1 MSRNKEVAALLLKI
15 AKILEI
21 QKVQFKPRAYQR
33 AALNIESMAED
44 IESLAA
50 RDRLRE
56 IPGVGEAIA
65 EKVKEFLTT
74 GRLRYLEELQKSV
87 PDSLLAL
94 MSLSG
99 VGPKTA
105 LRLHDEFKIHSLDDL
120 KSALDAH
127 RLQGHKGIGAK
138 TEDELR
144 KALATVHEQK
154 RVSLFAAEQNAGE
167 IERHLQAHSKLRMVF
182 AGSYRRGRDT
192 VGDLDLLVEATDR
205 EAPGVIE
212 AFTAFPRVRDVL
224 ERGDTRARVVLADG
238 LQVDLRVVP
247 STSFGAALVYF
258 TGSKEHNIALR
269 SLALRKGYTLN
280 EYALTRKKDGKPMP
294 SVTEEAVY
302 ERLGL
307 QWVPPELRENRGE
320 IDLAQAKKI
329 PGLVTPETIRG
340 DLHTHTVESDGT
352 ATAEAMVHAA
362 VARGYEYY
370 GISDHSAILRIAH
383 GLDAKRLSAQRKEL
397 ARLQKSYPKVA
408 ILQGCEVDI
417 LKDGRLDLDPK
428 TLGGL
433 DYVLGSV
440 HSSFQLPR
448 EEQTRRVLRAIE
460 SGIDVLA
467 HPTGRKV
474 LARPSIELD
483 MERVAEAAAE
493 RGVLL
498 EIDAAPDRLDLWGEL
513 VKVCR
518 DAGARFVIDS
528 DAHSVEE
535 LGAIALGVTQARR
548 GWLEP
553 KHVLNSQPLSALRKH
568 LGHATRA

>member
-1 MSRNKEVAALLLKI
+1 MSRNKEVADLLHKI

-21 QKVQFKPRAYQR
+21 QKVPFKPRAYQR
-33 AALNIESMAED
+33 AALNIESLAED
-44 IESLAA
+44 IESLVAQ
-50 RDRLRE
+50 DRLRE

-65 EKVKEFLTT
+65 AKVTEFVTT
-74 GRLRYLEELQKSV
+74 GKLRYLEELQKTV

-94 MSLSG
+94 TLLSG

-154 RVSLFAAEQNAGE
+154 RVSLWAAQQSAQE
-167 IERHLQAHSKLRMVF
+167 IERHLQAPLRLRMAF
-182 AGSYRRGRDT
+182 AGSFRRGRDT
-192 VGDLDLLVEATDR
+192 VGDLDLLVEAPERD
-205 EAPGVIE
+205 APGIVE
-212 AFTAFPRVRDVL
+212 AFAAFPRVRDVV
-224 ERGDTRARVVLADG
+224 ERGGTRARIVLRDG
-238 LQVDLRVVP
+238 LQVDLRVVAP
-247 STSFGAALVYF
+247 ASFGAALVYF

-280 EYALTRKKDGKPMP
+280 EYALTRKRDGKPMP

-320 IDLAQAKKI
+320 LDLAAAKGISK
-329 PGLVTPETIRG
+329 LVTVEEIRG
-340 DLHTHTVESDGT
+340 DLHTHTTASDGS
-352 ATAEAMVHAA
+352 ATAEAMVAA
-362 VARGYEYY
+362 AAARGYDYY
-370 GISDHSAILRIAH
+370 GVSDHSAALRIAN
-383 GLDAKRLSAQRKEL
+383 GLDAKRLSRQRKEL
-397 ARLQKSYPKVA
+397 ARLQKAFPRLT

-417 LKDGRLDLDPK
+417 LKDGRLDLGRT
-428 TLGGL
+428 TLGAL

-448 EEQTRRVLRAIE
+448 KEQTDRVVRAIE

-474 LARPSIELD
+474 LTRASIDLD
-483 MERVAEAAAE
+483 MELVAEAAAE

-498 EIDAAPDRLDLWGEL
+498 EIDAAPDRLDLWGEP

-528 DAHSVEE
+528 DAHSVDE
-535 LGAIALGVTQARR
+535 LGHIPLGVTQARR

-553 KHVLNSQPLSALRKH
+553 RHVLNAQPLSVLRKH
-568 LGHATRA
+568 LGHARRA